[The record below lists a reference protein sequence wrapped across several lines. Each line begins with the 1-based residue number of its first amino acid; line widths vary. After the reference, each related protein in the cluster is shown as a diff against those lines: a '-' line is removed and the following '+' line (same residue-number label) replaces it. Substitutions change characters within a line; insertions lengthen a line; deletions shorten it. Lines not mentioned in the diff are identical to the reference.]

1 MDGSYWGEIFRDAAR
16 ISRAWAAEQARTEAI
31 LAALLEFHSRLVQLG
46 PWIPR
51 VRPEP
56 YGALLRAEPNSDG
69 LGCISELR
77 ARHERGR
84 SNLLRALQESVNKF
98 SIFQQDFAQ
107 LHGRVYDRYNKLSHM
122 LRFDE
127 SVVLS
132 AEVSE
137 TIVGAGRG
145 IKAGKILFPPA
156 PEAVRWVKEV
166 DIAFTKELEL
176 KLRLLDILTTND
188 AGPNSLSQLSRAAR
202 IWCLQPGIEREAVE
216 RLPYLVESL
225 TVE

>member
-1 MDGSYWGEIFRDAAR
+1 MSLPSHDACP
-16 ISRAWAAEQARTEAI
+16 S
-31 LAALLEFHSRLVQLG
+31 
-46 PWIPR
+46 
-51 VRPEP
+51 
-56 YGALLRAEPNSDG
+56 
-69 LGCISELR
+69 CI
-77 ARHERGR
+77 
-84 SNLLRALQESVNKF
+84 
-98 SIFQQDFAQ
+98 
-107 LHGRVYDRYNKLSHM
+107 GRVYDRYNKLSHM